1 MGVVDS
7 MGKEFRMTDDSD
19 NVVRGE
25 NTGQI
30 LSQVCVRI
38 NWHVEKR

>member
-7 MGKEFRMTDDSD
+7 MGKGFRMTDDSD
-19 NVVRGE
+19 SVVRGE
-25 NTGQI
+25 NIDQI